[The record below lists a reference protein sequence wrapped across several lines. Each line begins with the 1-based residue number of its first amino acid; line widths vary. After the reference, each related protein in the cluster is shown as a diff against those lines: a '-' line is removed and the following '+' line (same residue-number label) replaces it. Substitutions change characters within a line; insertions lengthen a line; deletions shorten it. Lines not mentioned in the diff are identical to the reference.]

1 MAKSKA
7 AQRTED
13 MVLALRN
20 WQAIER
26 ESIEMTAQI
35 MEETKN
41 PLVRQIMEI
50 IRNDSVQHHRVQ
62 QFLIDTMITA
72 PVNMS
77 YEDLAEIWSKIEEHD
92 ETEKAAINAAKELRE
107 MTTDHVHKIL
117 LDYLLRDEEKHDTI
131 LEQLD
136 EFKKHL
142 SKLA

>member
-1 MAKSKA
+1 M
-7 AQRTED
+7 
-13 MVLALRN
+13 ALRN

-35 MEETKN
+35 MEETPN

-77 YEDLAEIWSKIEEHD
+77 HEDLAEIWTKIEEHD
-92 ETEKAAINAAKELRE
+92 ETEKAAIKAAKNLRE
-107 MTTDHVHKIL
+107 TTTNHVHKIL

-142 SKLA
+142 SKLS